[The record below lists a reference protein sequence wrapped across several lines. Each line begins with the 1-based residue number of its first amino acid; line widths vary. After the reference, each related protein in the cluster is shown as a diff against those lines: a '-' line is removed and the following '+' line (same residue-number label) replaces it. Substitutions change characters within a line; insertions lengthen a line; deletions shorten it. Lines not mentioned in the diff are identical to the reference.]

1 MPDAGAGGWRSGDRV
16 PGVAGAAGHNPPV
29 GATIG
34 PDLGRNRKRGATGNV
49 FFIAHPMMVQE
60 AASMSDSP
68 CILSPVRAGI
78 PALLV
83 MLAFVVLCA
92 GCVDSSRPPGTG
104 PDTAVPS
111 GTPAGPGAD
120 TCTFDRLTG
129 DAGVHISQGDSC
141 YFTTHTPM
149 DFLTDLRMHPDTP
162 VMVLDVP
169 DTWIT
174 RHDAELLMREID
186 SLEPAAP
193 VVSPISSYWPHN
205 QTSTVGNEAMFLL
218 EGYRTGRYPPGLCSL
233 YSFAPDRTE
242 VRSWWNTYGKQD
254 LPDERDAVRIVQDA
268 CPEVKGYPSDELPPR
283 SIRTEKTPDGWY
295 VAFIQEGSGLPILSA
310 RCYHVGNDRNV
321 TVTGTVNHS
330 IMVLPQDFSPQR
342 CG

>member
-1 MPDAGAGGWRSGDRV
+1 MQGWEGGD
-16 PGVAGAAGHNPPV
+16 PGPGCRALPVQPVTTLRV

-34 PDLGRNRKRGATGNV
+34 PDLPAGTGNVVHGNV

-60 AASMSDSP
+60 AASMSDTP

-92 GCVDSSRPPGTG
+92 GCIDSSSRTPDTG

-111 GTPAGPGAD
+111 GTPAGPGSD

-129 DAGVHISQGDSC
+129 DTGVHISQGDSC

-193 VVSPISSYWPHN
+193 VVSSISSYWPHN
-205 QTSTVGNEAMFLL
+205 QTSTVGNEALFLL

-233 YSFAPDRTE
+233 YSFEPDRPAM
-242 VRSWWNTYGKQD
+242 RSWWNTYGKQD

-283 SIRTEKTPDGWY
+283 SIRTEKTPEGWY